1 MRQRLLLPVKRLL
14 TPQLGVAPM
23 LLILLSCLCLNF
35 MQVSRAQI
43 EIPDADLNSMCADS
57 DYYNTAIYGCTPCGE
72 GAVKN

>member
-1 MRQRLLLPVKRLL
+1 
-14 TPQLGVAPM
+14 M